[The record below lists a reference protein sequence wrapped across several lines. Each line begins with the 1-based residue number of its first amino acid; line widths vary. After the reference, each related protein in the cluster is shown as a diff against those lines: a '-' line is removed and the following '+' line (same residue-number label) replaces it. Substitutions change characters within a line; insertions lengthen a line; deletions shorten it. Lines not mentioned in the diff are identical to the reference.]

1 MLYVFGDYTL
11 DTQRC
16 EVQCAGQPVHVRAKV
31 FQVLVYLLTHR
42 DRVVPKQELC
52 EQLWPTQFI
61 SDATLD
67 SCMAEARRAVGD
79 SLTAAPW
86 TPETHAG
93 SAAPP
98 GPLAPLPPPLPR
110 SLAGEQ
116 KLVTVLVGTLA
127 PAWTQ
132 ELAPEARHQAMQAWF
147 ALLLQEVQ
155 RYGGT
160 LQRVEEDGGLALF
173 GAP

>member
-1 MLYVFGDYTL
+1 MRYVFGDYTL

-67 SCMAEARRAVGD
+67 SCIAEARRAVGD
-79 SLTAAPW
+79 SGRAQRVIHTRHGYGYRFVAPVAVPPSPPLVDELPTSPIPPAPPVPAGGDSLTAAPW
-86 TPETHAG
+86 TAEPRVG

-98 GPLAPLPPPLPR
+98 GPRAPWLGSR
-110 SLAGEQ
+110 N
-116 KLVTVLVGTLA
+116 
-127 PAWTQ
+127 W
-132 ELAPEARHQAMQAWF
+132 
-147 ALLLQEVQ
+147 
-155 RYGGT
+155 
-160 LQRVEEDGGLALF
+160 
-173 GAP
+173 

>member
-1 MLYVFGDYTL
+1 MLYVFGDYSL

-79 SLTAAPW
+79 SGRAQRVIHTRHGYGYRFVAPVTVPSSPPLADGLPAAPTPPALLVPAGGDSRTTAPWTAAPR
-86 TPETHAG
+86 AG
-93 SAAPP
+93 NAAPP
-98 GPLAPLPPPLPR
+98 A
-110 SLAGEQ
+110 
-116 KLVTVLVGTLA
+116 
-127 PAWTQ
+127 
-132 ELAPEARHQAMQAWF
+132 
-147 ALLLQEVQ
+147 
-155 RYGGT
+155 
-160 LQRVEEDGGLALF
+160 
-173 GAP
+173 

>member
-1 MLYVFGDYTL
+1 MLYVFGDYRL
-11 DTQRC
+11 DTQRY
-16 EVQCAGQPVHVRAKV
+16 ELQCAGQPVHVRAKV
-31 FQVLVYLLTHR
+31 LQVLVYLLTHR

-79 SLTAAPW
+79 SGRAQRVIHTRHGYGYRFVAPVAVPHSPPLADERPASPIPPAPLVPAGGDSLTAAPW

-98 GPLAPLPPPLPR
+98 AC
-110 SLAGEQ
+110 A
-116 KLVTVLVGTLA
+116 
-127 PAWTQ
+127 
-132 ELAPEARHQAMQAWF
+132 
-147 ALLLQEVQ
+147 
-155 RYGGT
+155 
-160 LQRVEEDGGLALF
+160 
-173 GAP
+173 